1 MTTMDRVV
9 LCAGEVVATAILVF
23 LGCMGCVQDIAG
35 GSIPHE
41 QISFTFGLAVMV
53 SVQVFG
59 HVSGSHINPIVT
71 VAAAT
76 LGNISLIQVPIYFV
90 GQMFGALLGF
100 GLLKLA
106 TPAKF
111 MGNVVFAVNGTAT
124 KSLGVCS
131 PQLHTAVSP
140 FQGLL
145 VEFLATLILALV
157 CCGVW
162 DHRNSNKHDSTAIR
176 FGLTI
181 AVLAMAAGPYTGAN
195 MNPAR
200 SFAPA
205 LFNGDWDNHW
215 LYWVGPLLAGFVGA
229 LAYRLLFAKDP
240 PPSKTDEL
248 AEEIPLNDRN
258 KA

>member
-9 LCAGEVVATAILVF
+9 LCAGEVVGTAILVF
-23 LGCMGCVQDIAG
+23 LGCMGCVKEIAG
-35 GSIPHE
+35 GFIPHE
-41 QISFTFGLAVMV
+41 QISFTFGLAVMIA
-53 SVQVFG
+53 VQVVG
-59 HVSGSHINPIVT
+59 HVSGAHINPIVT

-76 LGNISLIQVPIYFV
+76 LGNIPLVQVPIYFV
-90 GQMFGALLGF
+90 GQMFGAIAGF

-111 MGNVVFAVNGTAT
+111 MGNVTKTLANGTVT
-124 KSLGVCS
+124 KTVGVCS
-131 PQLHTAVSP
+131 PGLNPHITP

-162 DHRNSNKHDSTAIR
+162 DRRNSDKHDSTAIR
-176 FGLTI
+176 FGLAI

-205 LFNGDWDNHW
+205 LFNQDWSDHW
-215 LYWVGPLLAGFVGA
+215 VYWVGPLLAGFVGA
-229 LAYRLLFAKDP
+229 LIYRLIFTKDP
-240 PPSKTDEL
+240 PPK
-248 AEEIPLNDRN
+248 EEIPEGIPLNDNN